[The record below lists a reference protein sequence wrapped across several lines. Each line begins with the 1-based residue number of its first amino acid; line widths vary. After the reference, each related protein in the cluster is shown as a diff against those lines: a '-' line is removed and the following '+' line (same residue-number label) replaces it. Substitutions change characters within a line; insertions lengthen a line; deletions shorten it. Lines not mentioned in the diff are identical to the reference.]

1 MKRFLIIMLAALL
14 IPVAACAGWMEGT
27 AWVHSELTNERAPV
41 TSYLYL
47 GENGE
52 CYYST
57 YMFHPGKE
65 AFGRTY
71 NGTWKELSSGDI
83 WAKTGEHTEMTLTFN
98 KDQTKAMDELGWIY
112 YYVYTFDLN

>member
-1 MKRFLIIMLAALL
+1 MKRFLIFMLAALL

-57 YMFHPGKE
+57 YMFHPDQD
-65 AFGRTY
+65 ALGRTY
-71 NGTWKELSSGDI
+71 NGTWKELPYGDI
-83 WAKTGEHTEMTLTFN
+83 WVKTGEHTELTLTFSH
-98 KDQTKAMDELGWIY
+98 DQTKAMDQNEWIY